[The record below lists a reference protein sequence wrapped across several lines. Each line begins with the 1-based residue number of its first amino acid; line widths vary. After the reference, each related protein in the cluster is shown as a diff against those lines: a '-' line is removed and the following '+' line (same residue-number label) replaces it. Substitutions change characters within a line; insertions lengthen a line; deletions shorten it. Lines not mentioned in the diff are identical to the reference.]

1 MGPTQTQSKVIIQ
14 ILRSTMDRKYFTEPQ
29 TIRMHITDRG
39 VVLPQFKH
47 EGLLVEER
55 RQLTRWD
62 TEQLHELLV
71 AS

>member
-1 MGPTQTQSKVIIQ
+1 MGPTETQIEVVIQ
-14 ILRSTMDRKYFTEPQ
+14 IMRSTMDRKYFTESQ

-55 RQLTRWD
+55 RQLTHRD
-62 TEQLHELLV
+62 TEHLHELLV